1 MGIRKFKKDVDPAS
15 KVVEKALLAAGWVRL
30 NNRTAYEVPP
40 GLVWPLPGGEF
51 GCRILGVPSAR
62 LVEVGIPD
70 DQAGLA
76 GILSANP
83 HLLKVLRDRLSYRIG
98 GSWHF
103 AEAKQPGFSGTNLQ
117 RLATRTFLE
126 AAAKPWSTIR
136 AHLEAGSAMQ
146 IEITNTERQEVTPT
160 GRPKSI
166 SVEDSWAQLV
176 EAPVTHWTTGMAY
189 GDRYADVGP
198 SGSVLVRAVLTGRKR
213 PRHQII
219 LSPLGVALAAGLR
232 GRVNHQAGS
241 AIHHDAPIQELVG
254 IVRDLP
260 EPARRLLLH
269 VLCATTP
276 ENPADGPCSYLED
289 PGLLVTLLGS
299 KIQNMTEDNWKDLK
313 KRRAHAA
320 LEVTEAVASSR
331 LEGVVRRRLQ
341 PLLAKKVV
349 APQEGKGR
357 IPKSPGFTGWA
368 KTQEITPT
376 THDASTNFSRQ
387 DTGVFTERHLQTDAK
402 TPEVGGE
409 STLVKI
415 VKFIFNRV
423 ISSLRTKNFNKNMK
437 TLTAP
442 VIATQTP
449 SSRGWWWPLHGEPVP
464 SDVRNPGKSKK
475 RLQEKDSQ
483 GEQDETTDQGQ
494 LETTDPSGEHH
505 PGEPGENHDPDL
517 IRNRSDD
524 QGISPCGWDK
534 PDHSVTDAEP
544 EHPEPLVDR
553 SESSLPMPV
562 MLIQGDP
569 GASTSSGDQSTG
581 DGAPVRGMDT
591 ATHVP
596 EESPATPSIGFQ
608 PRQGVRYCP
617 PGSCKP
623 TGLRYELPMGSERD
637 VPADDTAELGQF
649 LLDHPDLIGR
659 FPSELLH
666 RVLAYLPMSD
676 RHPISARQ
684 LVLLLSTEGATNLT
698 RDHLEDLLRVID
710 TAPDDLILGPS
721 KPQHLALAIGT
732 EMVRDCWLNW
742 HRGTRELK
750 DWTSFLGRD
759 PYRVAA
765 GRSWRHKADPGI
777 RSIEAAARAFADWW
791 VLVNVELRIEDS
803 SKAGREVQ
811 PLVRLADALR
821 GAGGPSNC
829 GWAIA
834 QLTNRSGYQPT
845 GTPVERYWRHM
856 AIDPAEILGSP
867 FIPDGGTCTVQ
878 KKEGK
883 AC

>member
-1 MGIRKFKKDVDPAS
+1 MGIRKFRKDVDPAS

-30 NNRTAYEVPP
+30 NDRTAYEVPP

-62 LVEVGIPD
+62 LLEVGIPD

-103 AEAKQPGFSGTNLQ
+103 AEAKQPGPSGTSLQ
-117 RLATRTFLE
+117 RLETRSFLE

-146 IEITNTERQEVTPT
+146 IEITNTQRQEVTPT
-160 GRPKSI
+160 GRPKTI
-166 SVEDSWAQLV
+166 SVEASWAQLV
-176 EAPVTHWTTGMAY
+176 AAPVTHWATGMAY
-189 GDRYADVGP
+189 GDRFDDVGP
-198 SGSVLVRAVLTGRKR
+198 SGSVLVRAALTGRNR

-299 KIQNMTEDNWKDLK
+299 KIQNMTEDNWKGLR
-313 KRRAHAA
+313 KRRALAA
-320 LEVTEAVASSR
+320 AEVTEAVASSR

-357 IPKSPGFTGWA
+357 MPKPPGFTGWA

-409 STLVKI
+409 STLVGI
-415 VKFIFNRV
+415 VKSVFNGV
-423 ISSLRTKNFNKNMK
+423 ISFLRTKNFNKNMK

-442 VIATQTP
+442 VVATQTP
-449 SSRGWWWPLHGEPVP
+449 SFMGWWWWLLHGEPVP
-464 SDVRNPGKSKK
+464 SDVRSPGKCEK
-475 RLQEKDSQ
+475 RLQEKDPQ
-483 GEQDETTDQGQ
+483 GVQDETADQGQ
-494 LETTDPSGEHH
+494 HETIDSSTEHNAGK
-505 PGEPGENHDPDL
+505 PGASQDPDL
-517 IRNRSDD
+517 TRDQSDEKCLTHGDGTHSDHVVIDSEREPREMFGD
-524 QGISPCGWDK
+524 Q
-534 PDHSVTDAEP
+534 
-544 EHPEPLVDR
+544 
-553 SESSLPMPV
+553 SESSAPMTV
-562 MLIQGDP
+562 MLIQDDPGTPTPLGDP
-569 GASTSSGDQSTG
+569 SAG
-581 DGAPVRGMDT
+581 DGAVVRGMDT
-591 ATHVP
+591 ATLSP
-596 EESPATPSIGFQ
+596 DESPAAHTTGFQ

-617 PGSCKP
+617 PGTCTP
-623 TGLRYELPMGSERD
+623 TGHRYELPLGSERD
-637 VPADDTAELGQF
+637 VPSEDTAALGQF
-649 LLDHPDLIGR
+649 LLDHPDLDNR
-659 FPSELLH
+659 FRSELLH
-666 RVLAYLPMSD
+666 RILAYLPMSD
-676 RHPISARQ
+676 RNPVSAEQ
-684 LVLLLSTEGATNLT
+684 LVSLLSTEGAGNLT
-698 RDHLEDLLRVID
+698 RDHMEDLLHVID
-710 TAPDDLILGPS
+710 TAPDLIS
-721 KPQHLALAIGT
+721 DKPQHLALAIES
-732 EMVRDCWLNW
+732 EMVRDFWLNW
-742 HRGTRELK
+742 HRHTRDLK
-750 DWTSFLGRD
+750 GWSSFTGLD

-765 GRSWRHKADPGI
+765 GRAWRRKADPEF
-777 RSIEAAARAFADWW
+777 RPIEPAARAFADWW
-791 VLVNVELRIEDS
+791 TTVNVDARLGGP
-803 SKAGREVQ
+803 SKTDRASQ
-811 PLVRLADALR
+811 PLIRLADALR

-834 QLTNRSGYQPT
+834 QLTNRSGYQLP
-845 GTPVERYWRHM
+845 GTPVERYWVHM
-856 AIDPAEILGSP
+856 AIDPTQILPSP
-867 FIPDGGTCTVQ
+867 FGPV
-878 KKEGK
+878 EGADLAIGSKDK